1 MMQER
6 LNLCIMSFKLFALN
20 DSHSFGQMVAGAAG
34 VPLGKHEEKD
44 FEDGEHE
51 ARPLESVRNEEVYV
65 IQSLYGGGGRSV
77 NDKLCR
83 LLFFI
88 GALKDASARK
98 VTAVLP
104 YLSYARKDQKSEARG
119 PVTTRYLA
127 AMLEAVGADHIVTID
142 VHDIPAYQNA
152 FRVPTE
158 NLEAR
163 QLFVDYLIP
172 RLEGEEVVVM
182 SPDIGGIKRAERFQ
196 KTLSK
201 RLGREVSLA
210 FKEKYRKEGVVSGD
224 AIVGNVKGKLVII
237 EDDMISTGTTLSRS
251 VRACAAAGAKGV
263 IAAATHGLFSGKAPE
278 VLADEVLKE
287 IIVTNTVPPFRL
299 EGSPVR
305 QKTTVLDVAPLFGEA
320 IRRMH
325 TGGSLTDL
333 VRD

>member
-1 MMQER
+1 
-6 LNLCIMSFKLFALN
+6 MSFKLFALN
-20 DSHSFGQMVAGAAG
+20 DSAPFGALVAGAAG
-34 VPLGKHEEKD
+34 VPLSQHEEMD

-51 ARPLESVRNEEVYV
+51 ARPLESVRNEEVFV
-65 IQSLYGGGGRSV
+65 VQSLYDGNEHSL

-88 GALKDASARK
+88 GALKDASARR

-104 YLSYARKDQKSEARG
+104 YLCYARKDQKSEARG

-127 AMLEAVGADHIVTID
+127 SLLEAVGADHIVTID

-152 FRVPTE
+152 FRLPTE
-158 NLEAR
+158 NLEAGK
-163 QLFVDYLIP
+163 LFVDYLAP
-172 RLEGEEVVVM
+172 RLEGEEIVVM
-182 SPDIGGIKRAERFQ
+182 SPDIGGVKRAERFQ

-201 RLGREVSLA
+201 RLQREVSLA

-224 AIVGNVKGKLVII
+224 AIVGDVKGKLVVI

-251 VRACAAAGAKGV
+251 VKACAAAGAKGV

-278 VLADEVLKE
+278 VLADETLQE

-299 EGSPVR
+299 EGTPVL

-320 IRRMH
+320 INRMH
-325 TGGSLTDL
+325 SGGSLTDL

>member
-1 MMQER
+1 
-6 LNLCIMSFKLFALN
+6 MSFKLFALN
-20 DSHSFGQMVAGAAG
+20 DSQDFGARVAQAAG
-34 VPLGKHEEKD
+34 VVLSEHEESD

-51 ARPLESVRNEEVYV
+51 ARPLESVRNEEVFV
-65 IQSLYGGGGRSV
+65 IQSLYGGDEHSI

-98 VTAVLP
+98 VTAVVP
-104 YLSYARKDQKSEARG
+104 YLAYARKDQKSEARG

-127 AMLEAVGADHIVTID
+127 SMLEVVGADHIVTID

-163 QLFVDYLIP
+163 KLFVDYLAP
-172 RLEGEEVVVM
+172 RLQGEEIVVM
-182 SPDIGGIKRAERFQ
+182 SPDIGGVKRAERFQ

-201 RLGREVSLA
+201 RLQRDVPLA

-224 AIVGNVKGKLVII
+224 AIIGDVKGKLVII

-278 VLADEVLKE
+278 VLADDALLE

-299 EGSPVR
+299 QGTPVL
-305 QKTTVLDVAPLFGEA
+305 QKTTVLDAAALFGEV
-320 IRRMH
+320 IKRMH
-325 TGGSLTDL
+325 GGGSLTEL
-333 VRD
+333 VQD

>member
-1 MMQER
+1 
-6 LNLCIMSFKLFALN
+6 MSFKLFALN
-20 DSHSFGQMVAGAAG
+20 DSAPFGALVAGVAG
-34 VPLGKHEEKD
+34 VSLSQHEEMD

-51 ARPLESVRNEEVYV
+51 ARPLESVRNEEVFV
-65 IQSLYGGGGRSV
+65 VQSLYDDNEHSL

-88 GALKDASARK
+88 GALKDASARR

-104 YLSYARKDQKSEARG
+104 YLCYARKDQKSEARG

-127 AMLEAVGADHIVTID
+127 SLLEAVGADHIVTID

-152 FRVPTE
+152 FRLPTE
-158 NLEAR
+158 NLEAGK
-163 QLFVDYLIP
+163 LFVDYLAP
-172 RLEGEEVVVM
+172 RLEGEEIVVM
-182 SPDIGGIKRAERFQ
+182 SPDIGGVKRAERFQ

-201 RLGREVSLA
+201 RLQREVSLA

-224 AIVGNVKGKLVII
+224 AIVGDVKGKLVVI

-251 VRACAAAGAKGV
+251 VKACAAAGAKGV

-278 VLADEVLKE
+278 VLADETLQE

-299 EGSPVR
+299 EGTPVL

-320 IRRMH
+320 INRMH
-325 TGGSLTDL
+325 SGGSLTDL

>member
-1 MMQER
+1 
-6 LNLCIMSFKLFALN
+6 LYMSFKLFALN
-20 DSHSFGQMVAGAAG
+20 DSLAFGTLVAQACAT
-34 VPLGKHEEKD
+34 PLSQHEEHD

-51 ARPLESVRNEEVYV
+51 ARPLESVRNKEVFV
-65 IQSLYGGGGRSV
+65 IQSLYTGDEHSI

-88 GALKDASARK
+88 GALKDASARR

-104 YLSYARKDQKSEARG
+104 YLCYARKDQKSEARG

-127 AMLEAVGADHIVTID
+127 ALLETVGADHILTID

-152 FRVPTE
+152 FRIPTE

-163 QLFVDYLIP
+163 KLFADYLAP
-172 RLEGEEVVVM
+172 RLKGEEIVVM
-182 SPDIGGIKRAERFQ
+182 SPDIGGVKRAERFQ

-201 RLGREVSLA
+201 RLQRNVSIA

-224 AIVGNVKGKLVII
+224 AIVGDVKGKLVVI
-237 EDDMISTGTTLSRS
+237 EDDMISTGTTLARC
-251 VRACAAAGAKGV
+251 VDACAAAGAKGV

-278 VLADEVLKE
+278 VLANDMLQE

-299 EGSPVR
+299 QGTAVA
-305 QKTTVLDVAPLFGEA
+305 QKTTVLDAAPLFGEA
-320 IRRMH
+320 IRRMYE
-325 TGGSLTDL
+325 GGSLTDL

>member
-1 MMQER
+1 
-6 LNLCIMSFKLFALN
+6 MSFKLFALN
-20 DSHSFGQMVAGAAG
+20 DSQPFGAQVAQAAG
-34 VPLGKHEEKD
+34 VPLSKHEEHD

-51 ARPLESVRNEEVYV
+51 ARPLESVRNKEVFV
-65 IQSLYGGGGRSV
+65 VQSLYAGEEHSI

-88 GALKDASARK
+88 GALKDASARR

-104 YLSYARKDQKSEARG
+104 YLCYARKDQKSEPRG

-127 AMLEAVGADHIVTID
+127 SMFESVGADHIITID

-152 FRVPTE
+152 FRIPTE

-163 QLFVDYLIP
+163 KLFVDYLAP
-172 RLEGEEVVVM
+172 RVAGEEIVVM
-182 SPDIGGIKRAERFQ
+182 SPDIGGVKRAERFQ

-201 RLGREVSLA
+201 RLQREVALA

-224 AIVGNVKGKLVII
+224 AIVGDVKGKLVVI
-237 EDDMISTGTTLSRS
+237 EDDMISTGTTLARS
-251 VRACAAAGAKGV
+251 VEACAAAGAKGV

-278 VLADEVLKE
+278 VLAHGMLQE

-299 EGSPVR
+299 EGTPVA
-305 QKTTVLDVAPLFGEA
+305 QKTTVLDTAPLFGEA
-320 IRRMH
+320 IKRMYG
-325 TGGSLTDL
+325 GGSLTDL